1 MEKIFDVITEF
12 AATTGLKLLIALIVL
27 LVGLKI
33 IKVVVKSIAK
43 GKGFAKIEPSVQSF
57 TKSFLSI
64 SLKALLIIIVISILG
79 VEMSSFAAL
88 FASAGVAVGLA
99 MQGALSNF
107 AGGLMILIFKPFK
120 VGDYIDT
127 HTDAGTVEEITVIYT
142 ILNTPDNK
150 RITLPNGTLTNSSI
164 VNYSANAVRR
174 VDLSVAVDS
183 KSDIE
188 KVKGILLDIASSHS
202 LVINEP
208 SAPFVRLDSQI
219 DQSLVFA
226 MRAWCK
232 KEDYWQIYHDFKEEI
247 KVRFDENQI
256 KAPKTAISVFA
267 EDGSELVTSK
277 A

>member
-1 MEKIFDVITEF
+1 MEKIFDVIIEF

-150 RITLPNGTLTNSSI
+150 RIT
-164 VNYSANAVRR
+164 YQM
-174 VDLSVAVDS
+174 
-183 KSDIE
+183 E
-188 KVKGILLDIASSHS
+188 H
-202 LVINEP
+202 
-208 SAPFVRLDSQI
+208 
-219 DQSLVFA
+219 
-226 MRAWCK
+226 
-232 KEDYWQIYHDFKEEI
+232 
-247 KVRFDENQI
+247 
-256 KAPKTAISVFA
+256 
-267 EDGSELVTSK
+267 
-277 A
+277 